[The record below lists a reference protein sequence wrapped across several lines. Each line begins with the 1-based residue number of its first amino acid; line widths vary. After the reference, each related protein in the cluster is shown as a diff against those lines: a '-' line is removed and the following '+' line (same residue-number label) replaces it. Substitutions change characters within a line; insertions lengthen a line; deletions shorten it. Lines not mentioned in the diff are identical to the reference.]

1 MPNQEAQVGGG
12 EIGRTMRDA
21 GLEKAI
27 KAAGGVVSLAR
38 AIGIAQPSVS
48 AWSRIPAERVLAIEA
63 LTRVHRYI
71 LRPDLYGPSEDQV
84 TSKSEVDEIDQLR
97 AAEYG
102 LLSLLLGKAPDAET
116 LKRVA
121 TLKGDASDLG
131 MAHIELAAAAA
142 AADDRAVSKE
152 FFDLFIGLGRGDL
165 LPYAS
170 YYLTGFL
177 HERPLARVREDLD
190 QLGIER
196 AGTSR
201 EPEDHI
207 AILLE
212 VMAGLARGE
221 FEADFSEQARF
232 FDRHLSWAARCS
244 PISRCRIAGFPP
256 WAVSPRLHGT
266 ESEAF
271 TLPGS
276 EAKGTASAS
285 HPMLQGAIGRRRP
298 RSRGG
303 VDRRRSS

>member
-1 MPNQEAQVGGG
+1 VGGG
-12 EIGRTMRDA
+12 EIGSTMRDT
-21 GLEKAI
+21 GLELAI
-27 KAAGGVVSLAR
+27 RAAGGVASLAR
-38 AIGIAQPSVS
+38 GIGIAQPSVS
-48 AWSRIPAERVLAIEA
+48 AWSRIPAERVLAVEA
-63 LTRVHRYI
+63 LTQVHRFV
-71 LRPDLYGPSEDQV
+71 LRPDLYGSFEDQV

-102 LLSLLLGKAPDAET
+102 LLSLLLGKAPDADT

-121 TLKGDASDLG
+121 TLKGDGSDLG
-131 MAHIELAAAAA
+131 MAHVEVASAAAAT
-142 AADDRAVSKE
+142 DDRAVSKE
-152 FFDLFIGLGRGDL
+152 FFDLFIGLGRGEL

-212 VMAGLARGE
+212 VMAGLARGDFDAH
-221 FEADFSEQARF
+221 FEQQARF
-232 FDRHLSWAARCS
+232 FERHLKPWAARMFADLEMS
-244 PISRCRIAGFPP
+244 QAAHFYRAVGRAGRVFME
-256 WAVSPRLHGT
+256 L

-271 TLPGS
+271 TLS
-276 EAKGTASAS
+276 E
-285 HPMLQGAIGRRRP
+285 
-298 RSRGG
+298 
-303 VDRRRSS
+303 